1 MSKIKRN
8 RLQFLQWL
16 HADGAIAVTGP
27 DGNKTTAYFSR
38 NYLRTV
44 AMKNGMA
51 WAPAWIVKDK
61 SRNTSRGLY
70 EVPEYASYLAELG
83 TNAPNSSTGT
93 AQGVIPNMAGSV

>member
-16 HADGAIAVTGP
+16 HEAGAQATT
-27 DGNKTTAYFSR
+27 DGNGKYITAFFGRS
-38 NYLRTV
+38 YLRTI

-51 WAPAWIVKDK
+51 WAPAWIVKEK

-70 EVPEYASYLAELG
+70 EVPEYAEYLNEL
-83 TNAPNSSTGT
+83 TNAPNSSTGP
-93 AQGVIPNMAGSV
+93 AQSVAPNMAGSI